1 METSL
6 SRRLDAF
13 TIFAQGNCISSNNKQ
28 NNNNNKESKYLKEDA
43 KGCMYIKDVV
53 EVDINSNQTTV
64 STKESK
70 RKKLDDET
78 DKVKL
83 ITEVNLKKLTSQMEN
98 DAKEVKFRNIFF
110 CLNSMN

>member
-1 METSL
+1 M
-6 SRRLDAF
+6 SRKN
-13 TIFAQGNCISSNNKQ
+13 TVEIK
-28 NNNNNKESKYLKEDA
+28 NNNIKDLNEKNEDV
-43 KGCMYIKDVV
+43 KPKPKRGRPRKIVVNDVVLIKKDVV

-98 DAKEVKFRNIFF
+98 DAKEVKFKNIFF